1 MFPGF
6 FRVFIIAIFSTGV
19 ELDNKDGRLRQLF
32 NLLLFMKTKSRS
44 QYISFIMYIILK
56 SFDKVLTIVFEIIM
70 IKNDSSDVDSIFESS
85 TIQSKIHHWEQKNVS

>member
-1 MFPGF
+1 
-6 FRVFIIAIFSTGV
+6 
-19 ELDNKDGRLRQLF
+19 
-32 NLLLFMKTKSRS
+32 
-44 QYISFIMYIILK
+44 MYIILK